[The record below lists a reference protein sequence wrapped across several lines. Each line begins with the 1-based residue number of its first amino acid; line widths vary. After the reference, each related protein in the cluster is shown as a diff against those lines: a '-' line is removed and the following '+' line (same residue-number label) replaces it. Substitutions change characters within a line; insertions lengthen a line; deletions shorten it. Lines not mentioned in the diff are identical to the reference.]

1 MSHSPLTGNTIFLS
15 NLKARSLLGIV
26 HASKTYT
33 FNKHG
38 RSLLT
43 AMKPLNAESKPPAS
57 ESRVTLETIISV
69 GVVGW
74 LAMGILLM
82 GLGIW

>member
-1 MSHSPLTGNTIFLS
+1 
-15 NLKARSLLGIV
+15 
-26 HASKTYT
+26 
-33 FNKHG
+33 
-38 RSLLT
+38 
-43 AMKPLNAESKPPAS
+43 MKPLNADSKNPPS

-74 LAMGILLM
+74 LAMGIVLM